1 MVTTLST
8 EYTTAFGF
16 TEQEVFDALDEFE
29 LSVQKGEVKARYD
42 GFEDFIKSVLLYVGV
57 GLGISLITFIFKVKQ
72 DELKKC
78 CVWISGV
85 LTV

>member
-8 EYTTAFGF
+8 KYTTAFGF

-29 LSVQKGEVKARYD
+29 ARYD

-57 GLGISLITFIFKVKQ
+57 GLGISLITFIFKVRQ
-72 DELKKC
+72 DEL
-78 CVWISGV
+78 
-85 LTV
+85 

>member
-1 MVTTLST
+1 MTLIILKWLQH
-8 EYTTAFGF
+8 YQQNILLHLDL

-57 GLGISLITFIFKVKQ
+57 GLGISLITFIFKVRQ
-72 DELKKC
+72 DEL
-78 CVWISGV
+78 
-85 LTV
+85 

>member
-42 GFEDFIKSVLLYVGV
+42 GFEDFIKSVLLYAGV

-72 DELKKC
+72 DEL
-78 CVWISGV
+78 
-85 LTV
+85 

>member
-8 EYTTAFGF
+8 KYTTAFGF

-72 DELKKC
+72 DEL
-78 CVWISGV
+78 
-85 LTV
+85 